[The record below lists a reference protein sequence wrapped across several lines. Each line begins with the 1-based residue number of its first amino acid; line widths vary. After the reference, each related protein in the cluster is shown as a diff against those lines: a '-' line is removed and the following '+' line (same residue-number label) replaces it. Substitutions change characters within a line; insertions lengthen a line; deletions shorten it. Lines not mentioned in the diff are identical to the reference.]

1 MECGLDSDE
10 SLLVPAT
17 RSSWGWKKVAGAA
30 ASVALVLAG
39 AATVGR
45 SAFASHPSGA
55 ASVQDS
61 VGFQAMMS
69 YTPPREQCSK
79 ATEDCMA
86 TGCCA
91 MSGAKCYKVAGKGK
105 CMKKCPG
112 CETVAPHEVTVAKFP
127 GLSFFCFESYTN
139 NTGSTKKSYELEL
152 IKMQKEKGVSIFRCS
167 EQAVYSDVEVM
178 IAPGLY
184 TIKVEDV
191 KGDWHFAKRKLT
203 GAWINTGMFFQIWKK
218 IAAAGAYKR
227 HDWTIKVDADAVFFP
242 NKLYEHLRGAPVPA
256 EGCYYENCKFVDDGY
271 FGNLEV
277 FSTTAFQ
284 IFTDNM
290 DSCYTELPWKV
301 GVKNGKFGPMGEDL
315 FAQKCMDKHGVKK
328 VDGFML
334 TRDGMCEADRPES
347 EKDNKMW
354 QPPCDGATTATI
366 HPLKK
371 PEAWIKCL
379 GEADQFMP

>member
-1 MECGLDSDE
+1 MASPLPSQEMECGLDSDE

-152 IKMQKEKGVSIFRCS
+152 IKMQKEKGVSIIRCS
-167 EQAVYSDVEVM
+167 EQASEDEVLN
-178 IAPGLY
+178 APCLF
-184 TIKVEDV
+184 TIQVEDV
-191 KGDWHFAKRKLT
+191 KGDWHFAKRQLM
-203 GAWINTGMFFQIWKK
+203 GAWINTGMFFPSGRKLLLWAHASETKLLLLRYSPTSSMSIFVM
-218 IAAAGAYKR
+218 YLSPP
-227 HDWTIKVDADAVFFP
+227 KVATTSSWMTASSATRGPFHHGLPD
-242 NKLYEHLRGAPVPA
+242 LRRQHGQLLL
-256 EGCYYENCKFVDDGY
+256 C
-271 FGNLEV
+271 
-277 FSTTAFQ
+277 
-284 IFTDNM
+284 
-290 DSCYTELPWKV
+290 LPGKV
-301 GVKNGKFGPMGEDL
+301 GVRNGKIGHKGRISLHKSAWTSTVPRRWMVSCSLVTASSKLSGPCLRRTGQHDGTASIRDSHDL
-315 FAQKCMDKHGVKK
+315 SWRQADFQSCRAGGVW
-328 VDGFML
+328 
-334 TRDGMCEADRPES
+334 A
-347 EKDNKMW
+347 
-354 QPPCDGATTATI
+354 
-366 HPLKK
+366 
-371 PEAWIKCL
+371 
-379 GEADQFMP
+379 